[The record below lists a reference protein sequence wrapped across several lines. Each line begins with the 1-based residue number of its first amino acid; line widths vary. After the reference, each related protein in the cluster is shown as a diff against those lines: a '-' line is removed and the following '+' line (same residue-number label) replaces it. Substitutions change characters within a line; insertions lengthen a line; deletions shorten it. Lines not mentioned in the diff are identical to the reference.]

1 MDKIK
6 SLLVLPNLE
15 SPMNPEAAQDY
26 KNGTWAQKAKQTTQ
40 TYAKWSVMVSTIKKS
55 ICYQMLRIVESF
67 DEAYFFLLIK
77 KIISSTICLSYLFSS
92 SILFYLFRFFNFH
105 FRKIYIVYLIVY
117 PTYL

>member
-40 TYAKWSVMVSTIKKS
+40 TYAK
-55 ICYQMLRIVESF
+55 
-67 DEAYFFLLIK
+67 
-77 KIISSTICLSYLFSS
+77 
-92 SILFYLFRFFNFH
+92 
-105 FRKIYIVYLIVY
+105 
-117 PTYL
+117 